1 VRAVL
6 VAQCFSLG
14 VMGPG
19 GRSEEAVKPWP
30 ALVRDYPPPIA
41 TGQGNHGRRR
51 TCCAAGHDPS
61 QGHRSAS
68 RARRRVRSVTGLRAM
83 SGRGQG
89 EGPRPTA
96 TRRAWALID
105 ADTGLYLAGKEPEE
119 RVSIA
124 STTKIMVALVAL
136 DEGVDFDEQVTV
148 SEDAASYA
156 GSVYSNVGL
165 YPYDRVSVRDL
176 LTAALVPSGT
186 DAVYALAEHLGDGS
200 VDEFV
205 AKMNDKAKELDLE
218 NTHFENPAG
227 IDARGN
233 HSSAADLATI
243 TREAMKYPV
252 FREIVDE
259 PEATISTQDREIEV
273 FTTNLLVL
281 PNSGYD
287 YGPATGAKTGT
298 STEAGP
304 CLVASAKSDDESY
317 IVAVLGAAGDLQ
329 RFDAARTALG
339 YGFQSYDRG
348 PLVDK
353 AETYKTLTLPYRP
366 RETVALAAM
375 EGVFGPSGPGLE
387 VERRITAGAPPPEVR
402 AGEKLGTLEVFVN
415 GRIIGTSPLV
425 AKTGYEVASPWQKA
439 QRAVAWPAQM
449 LWAVIEG
456 WISKRVSEGT

>member
-1 VRAVL
+1 
-6 VAQCFSLG
+6 
-14 VMGPG
+14 
-19 GRSEEAVKPWP
+19 
-30 ALVRDYPPPIA
+30 
-41 TGQGNHGRRR
+41 
-51 TCCAAGHDPS
+51 
-61 QGHRSAS
+61 
-68 RARRRVRSVTGLRAM
+68 
-83 SGRGQG
+83 
-89 EGPRPTA
+89 
-96 TRRAWALID
+96 
-105 ADTGLYLAGKEPEE
+105 
-119 RVSIA
+119 
-124 STTKIMVALVAL
+124 
-136 DEGVDFDEQVTV
+136 
-148 SEDAASYA
+148 
-156 GSVYSNVGL
+156 
-165 YPYDRVSVRDL
+165 
-176 LTAALVPSGT
+176 
-186 DAVYALAEHLGDGS
+186 
-200 VDEFV
+200 
-205 AKMNDKAKELDLE
+205 
-218 NTHFENPAG
+218 
-227 IDARGN
+227 
-233 HSSAADLATI
+233 
-243 TREAMKYPV
+243 V

-259 PEATISTQDREIEV
+259 PEATISTQDREIDV

-281 PNSGYD
+281 PNSGYE
-287 YGPATGAKTGT
+287 YASATGVKTGT

-329 RFDAARTALG
+329 RFEAARTALG

-415 GRIIGTSPLV
+415 GRRIGTSPLV